1 MVSLDDAIVARWER
15 DGNRFEVLVDPDVA
29 FRIKRGEEVELT
41 EDHFVIDAVFKDAR
55 KGEHASE
62 HLLEEYFGEEAD
74 FLTIAEKILKEGEI
88 HLTTEQRRKLKE
100 EKENQ
105 IVTFL
110 VKNCINPQTGAPHP
124 PQRIK
129 AAMEEAKVNVDPFKD
144 VEEQVQEV
152 LHALARVIPIRI
164 EKVKVALKVPGELM
178 GKIYGDVRGMG
189 KILKEEWD
197 KSGAWLCLVEIPAGM
212 QGDFFD
218 IINKKTHGEIETR
231 IVK

>member
-1 MVSLDDAIVARWER
+1 MVSLDDAIIARYEK
-15 DGNRFEVLVDPDVA
+15 DGNRFEVLVEPDVA
-29 FRIKRGEEVELT
+29 FRLKRGEEVELN

-62 HLLEEYFGEEAD
+62 HLIEEYFGKAD
-74 FLTIAEKILKEGEI
+74 FLTIAERIIREGEI

-105 IVTFL
+105 IIAFL
-110 VKNCINPQTGAPHP
+110 ARNCINPQTGTPHP
-124 PQRIK
+124 PQRLK
-129 AAMEEAKVNVDPFKD
+129 AALEEAKVHIDPFKE
-144 VEEQVQEV
+144 VEEQIQEV
-152 LHALARVIPIRI
+152 MHALSSVIPIRI
-164 EKVKVALKVPGELM
+164 EKVKVAIKCPGELM
-178 GKIYGDVRGMG
+178 GKIYGEVRGMG

-197 KSGAWLCLVEIPAGM
+197 SDGNWMCLVEIPAGM

-218 IINKKTHGEIETR
+218 VINKKTHGEIETR